1 MIGETV
7 VSLAVAL
14 RADDSCAVV
23 VSPVVLADVEV
34 PVLVVSFVVG
44 AAD

>member
-1 MIGETV
+1 MVGETV

-14 RADDSCAVV
+14 RADDSCPVV
-23 VSPVVLADVEV
+23 VSAVVLADVVV
-34 PVLVVSFVVG
+34 PLLVVSFVID